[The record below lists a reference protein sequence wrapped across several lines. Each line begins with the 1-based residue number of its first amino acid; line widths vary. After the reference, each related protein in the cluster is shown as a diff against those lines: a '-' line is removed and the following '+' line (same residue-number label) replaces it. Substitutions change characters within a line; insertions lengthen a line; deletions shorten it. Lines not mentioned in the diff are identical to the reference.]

1 MLKPVLIVPQLDLRD
16 RDPKIIDN
24 IVGSR
29 RPTARSSNIDWS
41 NCPLAKRYP
50 DWEAFHEALAGERAR
65 QKAGG
70 ALAHRAALPPPR
82 GMNKLPPPGRGP
94 WEDGPSAADVRR
106 EYPSIKQ

>member
-1 MLKPVLIVPQLDLRD
+1 MKQALIIPQLELRE
-16 RDPKIIDN
+16 RDPAIIDGL
-24 IVGSR
+24 IGPKHKSSR
-29 RPTARSSNIDWS
+29 PSNVDWS
-41 NCPLAKRYP
+41 NCPLARAYP
-50 DWEAFHEALAGERAR
+50 DWEAFHTALAEERAR

-106 EYPSIKQ
+106 EYPTKYV